1 MNLLNFILFL
11 QVFFVPGMI
20 IYWKKERE
28 ISKMIVKIIIS
39 STVINLFSFSL
50 ILLFRNLID
59 FKLIFLSTIF
69 SLFLSFL
76 FRNLMR
82 AKKVSIKIE
91 KRNIWFLVFLFF
103 SFFINFALF
112 LYHKS
117 IIGADVGRFGIIS
130 HAIFLKG
137 KFETNLKPYDMA
149 EDFFYFPSVILFPPL
164 FEVVGIDAIAFL
176 SFLVFF
182 FSSLYGL
189 PVYLISKR
197 LFNEEVSLASFFFS
211 TFFLNPLINIGF
223 LGVFPY
229 AISIFYFLSLLY
241 FILEKNKDFIAIS
254 SSLIG
259 IISFHAYLLVLL
271 FPFLLSLS
279 ILNIKSFSFLL
290 ERNFW
295 IFLLFFSFFL
305 TPYLFKT
312 YKSFFIPFEIDKKLD
327 IFMFS
332 TFNRNL
338 QLIQKLQFIIFASPI
353 GFNKNIFL
361 FIGFLVFLFALIKN
375 YKKFC
380 FGVKFL
386 LLSFIL
392 SFFLIFASFN
402 DMNFARSIWINW
414 FFYSLGFALIFN
426 DNKLNLILLLL
437 IATTKIPPSLF
448 SYFDLHPNYY
458 KGQVP
463 WIIWN
468 SFYEAISFIKYNTPE
483 NSTFLIDGGGA
494 GCTGASA
501 SYGERIFPLTSRKIF
516 YFSDYCWAKYDENEY
531 RMRVSIYRELS
542 INPSDEKL
550 IKKLKEYNVTHI
562 FIGPTDVALNKNL
575 FYNSSFYKLIYENRD
590 FKIFEVF

>member
-1 MNLLNFILFL
+1 MSVLAFVLFL
-11 QVFFVPGMI
+11 QLFFVPGII
-20 IYWKKERE
+20 IYWKRRE
-28 ISKMIVKIIIS
+28 ISEMIVKIIVS
-39 STVINLFSFSL
+39 STLINLFSFSL
-50 ILLFRNLID
+50 ILLFRNVID
-59 FKLIFLSTIF
+59 LKLVFLSFIF
-69 SLFLSFL
+69 SLFLSL
-76 FRNLMR
+76 FIRTLNKTKR
-82 AKKVSIKIE
+82 VSIKIE
-91 KRNIWFLVFLFF
+91 KSDLWLLIFLLF
-103 SFFINFALF
+103 SFSVNFALF

-117 IIGADVGRFGIIS
+117 IIGADIGRFGIIS

-149 EDFFYFPSVILFPPL
+149 EDFFYFPSIILFPPL
-164 FEVVGIDAIAFL
+164 FELAGIDAVTFL

-197 LFNEEVSLASFFFS
+197 LFNGESALASFFFS
-211 TFFLNPLINIGF
+211 SFFLNPLINIGF

-229 AISIFYFLSLLY
+229 AISIFYFLSFLY

-254 SSLIG
+254 GSLIG
-259 IISFHAYLLVLL
+259 IISFHAYLLFLL
-271 FPFLLSLS
+271 VPFLLSLS
-279 ILNIKSFSFLL
+279 FLNLQAFSFIV
-290 ERNFW
+290 NKKFW
-295 IFLLFFSFFL
+295 IFLLFFSSFL
-305 TPYLFKT
+305 VPYLFKT
-312 YKSFFIPFEIDKKLD
+312 YKSFLVSFESDKKLD

-338 QLIQKLQFIIFASPI
+338 PLIQKLQFILFTSPI
-353 GFNKNIFL
+353 GFSKNIFL

-375 YKKFC
+375 YKKFY
-380 FGVKFL
+380 FGTKFL

-414 FFYSLGFALIFN
+414 FFYSIGFALIFN
-426 DNKLNLILLLL
+426 DNKLNLLLLLL
-437 IATTKIPPSLF
+437 IAVNKMPPSLF
-448 SYFDLHPNYY
+448 SYFDLRPTYD
-458 KGQVP
+458 KGQIP
-463 WIIWN
+463 WIVWN
-468 SFYEAISFIKYNTPE
+468 SFYDAISFIKYNTSE

-516 YFSDYCWAKYDENEY
+516 YFSDYCWARYDENEY
-531 RMRVSIYRELS
+531 RKRVSLYREFS

-550 IKKLKEYNVTHI
+550 IKKLKEYNITHI
-562 FIGPTDVALNKNL
+562 FIGPTDVALNKSL

-590 FKIFEVF
+590 FKIFEIL